1 MKEMNTKNIVG
12 ESFEDMSIQEMTQV
26 QGTGDVNVETTPTAT
41 ISAFILGAGGG
52 YALTIGVVKTA
63 KGKC

>member
-1 MKEMNTKNIVG
+1 MENTHLKNIVG
-12 ESFEDMSIQEMTQV
+12 ESFEEMSIQEMTQV

-41 ISAFILGAGGG
+41 ISAFLLSVGGG
-52 YALTIGVVKTA
+52 YELSIHVAKTV